1 MDDTHTVFNE
11 KLFVAFDAKTINNQR
26 VYDKFYFITGWTPDE
41 YQTEKFYNGIKNG
54 DTLITGDQTRGPNLG
69 RSQYEKN
76 AEKLESILK
85 KELQTIID
93 SARSKVKLLN
103 ERLPIEARL
112 SDRQKREAEA
122 ILKHQPKT
130 SNVLN
135 KREVELLN
143 RYNKHVQESEIHER
157 LLEQDFRTELD
168 SLLNSNSYNFL
179 KEKLNLNNIQF
190 NNYDTDEI
198 LNFTPSDYYEDLE
211 SLWKFKNKYNINYN
225 THEHDEL

>member
-1 MDDTHTVFNE
+1 M
-11 KLFVAFDAKTINNQR
+11 
-26 VYDKFYFITGWTPDE
+26 
-41 YQTEKFYNGIKNG
+41 
-54 DTLITGDQTRGPNLG
+54 
-69 RSQYEKN
+69 
-76 AEKLESILK
+76 
-85 KELQTIID
+85 
-93 SARSKVKLLN
+93 KLLN

-112 SDRQKREAEA
+112 SDRHKREAEA

-135 KREVELLN
+135 KREVELLD

-211 SLWKFKNKYNINYN
+211 SLWKFKNKYNIN
-225 THEHDEL
+225 EHDEL